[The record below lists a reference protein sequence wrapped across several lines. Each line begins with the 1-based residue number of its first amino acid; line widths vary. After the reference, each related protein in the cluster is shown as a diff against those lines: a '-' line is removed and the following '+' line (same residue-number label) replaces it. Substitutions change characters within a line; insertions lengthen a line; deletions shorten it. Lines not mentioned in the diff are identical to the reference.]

1 MQKPSPW
8 DAGASRREGQDSEV
22 TRGCWAERAVVAA
35 SAGEGTERV
44 GRGPP
49 GCVSFP
55 ATEAQCSGQRP
66 GSIGRVGPACQR
78 LFSWAETAHWCR
90 SDIGQWF

>member
-8 DAGASRREGQDSEV
+8 DAGASSRKGQDSEV
-22 TRGCWAERAVVAA
+22 TRGCWAERDKWAVVAE
-35 SAGEGTERV
+35 SAGEGTERL
-44 GRGPP
+44 GRGAP

-66 GSIGRVGPACQR
+66 GSIGSRGRVSEAVPVGGD
-78 LFSWAETAHWCR
+78 R
-90 SDIGQWF
+90 SLVSQ